1 MWIDKLS
8 SGVLC
13 VLTPLGPRYLKPPSF
28 AQRVYLLWMFRHF
41 QTLPLQ
47 VLSPRQR
54 RLIEALC
61 AQQHFVAFSPGDE
74 WDAPILGI
82 VERRPPV
89 EVETLP
95 PRRPSARTT
104 DAVSP
109 LAADVRQRP

>member
-1 MWIDKLS
+1 MWIEKLS

-13 VLTPLGPRYLKPPSF
+13 VLTPLGPRYLKPRSF
-28 AQRVYLLWMFRHF
+28 AERVYLLWMFRHF
-41 QTLPLQ
+41 QTLPMQ
-47 VLSPRQR
+47 VLRPRQR
-54 RLIEALC
+54 KLIEELC
-61 AQQHFVAFSPGDE
+61 AQQQFVAFSPGDE
-74 WDAPILGI
+74 WDAPILGV

-95 PRRPSARTT
+95 PRRPSSRAS